1 MIEAD
6 AIVLKD
12 FHLELV
18 VVIIVAVLIPDVL
31 GAVQDLILVRQVV
44 RDQAIED
51 DDEVDAELTPKD
63 VINQQS
69 AYLKVSIILTIP
81 SWTLISNAQ
90 WPSCKLFFGL
100 ALTFFSIMSASMARV
115 LSRRTSRDSSI
126 RLPFF

>member
-6 AIVLKD
+6 AIILKD
-12 FHLELV
+12 LNLELV
-18 VVIIVAVLIPDVL
+18 IVIIVAVLIPDVL

-51 DDEVDAELTPKD
+51 DDEVYAEFTSRNE
-63 VINQQS
+63 INHKL
-69 AYLKVSIILTIP
+69 AYLKVSMILTIP
-81 SWTLISNAQ
+81 SCTLISKAQ

-100 ALTFFSIMSASMARV
+100 ALTFLSIMSASMARV